1 MRSRPA
7 GPRERAQR
15 LADASPCEAPW
26 GGRSQRPGWGSRAQ
40 AASAAGRR
48 GGREARPRGQ
58 PLGRRARGLRVLRAE
73 AGGHGPGAE
82 RGSGPPRRVPTSS
95 RADRLPESRLRGA
108 SPQIPRAGA
117 VVWPEDAGR
126 PLAPAEASAR
136 TNFRAQ
142 SLLSSKSTCLSQ
154 KAGLLPA
161 RACLPLPSGSAAW
174 APPMPSAPLGSHH
187 RARQRTGRWPASTN
201 PVISSCEFVFRRLNS
216 HAPVTAPDSVQG
228 LCFLPRR
235 IRNRNL
241 QLHAPVSL
249 SSVLTQIVWGRNKIL
264 PDSAETPASHSGDGA
279 LDAFRK
285 LV

>member
-1 MRSRPA
+1 MGGQVTASRMGFPCTGSFRSRAEGREGGAPTRAATGEKGQGPA
-7 GPRERAQR
+7 GAEQV
-15 LADASPCEAPW
+15 
-26 GGRSQRPGWGSRAQ
+26 QQPGS
-40 AASAAGRR
+40 
-48 GGREARPRGQ
+48 
-58 PLGRRARGLRVLRAE
+58 RAE

-136 TNFRAQ
+136 TNFPAQ

-174 APPMPSAPLGSHH
+174 APPMPSAPPSSHR

-201 PVISSCEFVFRRLNS
+201 PVFPSCEFVFRRLNS

-228 LCFLPRR
+228 SCFLPRR

-249 SSVLTQIVWGRNKIL
+249 SSVLTQIVWGRNKTL